1 MPCSTALPHFTVGCS
16 EPRTGPGSCWR
27 SNYSQVAYNRAVQR
41 RSRSSVGGAGSGRGV
56 NRYTE
61 ACLLLLL
68 AERSGHGYEL
78 ADRLGEVFPLP
89 DLMPDLSSIYRVIAD
104 LEDLG
109 AIRSRWTAGSRG
121 GRKACELTDDG
132 WQLLRFWEERLRAEQ
147 AGLARFFERF
157 RLAEREH
164 QRPR

>member
-1 MPCSTALPHFTVGCS
+1 
-16 EPRTGPGSCWR
+16 
-27 SNYSQVAYNRAVQR
+27 
-41 RSRSSVGGAGSGRGV
+41 
-56 NRYTE
+56 
-61 ACLLLLL
+61 
-68 AERSGHGYEL
+68 L